1 MSNKP
6 NSNFFQE
13 NPERVMIVLF
23 PLITLALFVVGAVL
37 WWLINTQIV
46 H

>member
-1 MSNKP
+1 
-6 NSNFFQE
+6 
-13 NPERVMIVLF
+13 MIVLF